1 MNHRLSKDEF
11 DALSEVNKAA
21 KASKPSACVARNAK
35 RLMGIKFLAYRKD
48 GSMQLTEKGT
58 EALFVKDCIAALRA
72 LATDTTTP
80 IDAKVAT
87 FLARKGHIVT
97 SVDPGSFEI
106 TPKGRECLEDI
117 AQNP

>member
-11 DALSEVNKAA
+11 DALGEVNNAP

-35 RLMGIKFLAYRKD
+35 RLLGIKFLAYRKD
-48 GSMQLTEKGT
+48 GSFQLTEKGT

-72 LATDTTTP
+72 LANDADTQVDT
-80 IDAKVAT
+80 KVAT
-87 FLARKGHIVT
+87 FLARKGHIVA
-97 SVDPGSFEI
+97 SAAPGSFEI

-117 AQNP
+117 ALNP